1 MNKLKTISPIGIG
14 TTIQWCLN
22 PNEEDL
28 YKQGWYTDVV
38 TGENKYLYYTKRGK
52 RFSKVNLKMFGSGPQ
67 VHVGSDKYDAW
78 HEQFKLEHVKS
89 QCLNSFKDHFGVVCT
104 GYTAK
109 FGVEQCK
116 ELVKVMQEL
125 GYEFDYLEV
134 LS

>member
-1 MNKLKTISPIGIG
+1 MNKLEIG
-14 TTIQWCLN
+14 TPIQWCLN
-22 PNEEDL
+22 PDEENL
-28 YKQGWYTDVV
+28 YKQGWYTDII
-38 TGENKYLYYTKRGK
+38 TGENDHLYYTKRGK
-52 RFSKVNLKMFGSGPQ
+52 RFSKVDLKMSGVGHQ
-67 VHVGSDKYDAW
+67 VYTGSDKYDSW

-89 QCLNSFKDHFGVVCT
+89 QCLNSFKEHFGVVCT

-116 ELVKVMQEL
+116 ELVKVMEGL